1 MNLQLE
7 SDWTSNELYLVAS
20 KGYSLYLQ
28 GRYREAAIVFMG
40 LMAIEPRNRYF
51 RVALATIYVS
61 QEDFERAL
69 DQLNQL
75 VARYPNDLE
84 ARARRC
90 EVYLRLERRKEA
102 QDDLNYLSRREVSHV
117 GRLRLLMGTFLSRRS
132 RNSSEA
138 T

>member
-7 SDWTSNELYLVAS
+7 SDWTSNEMYLVAS

-40 LMAIEPRNRYF
+40 LVAIEPRNRYF
-51 RVALATIYVS
+51 HVALATIYVA

-69 DQLNQL
+69 EELNQL

-90 EVYLRLERRKEA
+90 EVYLRLERGNEA
-102 QDDLNYLSRREVSHV
+102 QDDLNYLTRREVSHA
-117 GRLRLLMGTFLSRRS
+117 GRLRLLMTTMVARSS
-132 RNSSEA
+132 RNASEV